1 MSAMFPFTK
10 PNNRRAQILS
20 LVFFYMSVGLVVWL
34 VGFWIY
40 INRLMLIL
48 PPPEAPK
55 PVTYTQ
61 SQPVERVSPL
71 LVQYRLDLPG
81 RGEVFPAL
89 TAATAASDY
98 WPLAILT
105 ITNTSKQPIV
115 QVISGEVPD
124 WSRRFQQS
132 VVLGPQQTTAL
143 KVNPELLPTAFNNAE
158 IAHAMLHLAVTDE
171 SGATMFAQ
179 SRPVL
184 IHGGSDL
191 YWGKQFGNAQVVAR
205 WVTPH
210 DDAVLQLV
218 SEAHAFVPNGRMPG
232 YNTNTPSKSALELQ
246 VKRQAEAVFKALKRS
261 GFSYVSSI
269 FTFGGFAA
277 DAQRIR
283 LPRETL
289 KLDSA
294 NCMDISVAFASAIE
308 NLGMNPVVVIV
319 PGHAFTGV
327 RLGSQSSDILYLDL
341 TVLPKGTFAQA
352 QARAQQ
358 WLKKIPAEQ
367 VLTVDIASARRMG
380 VYPLPGA
387 GEQAPPQPQTA
398 TKQGAKAE
406 ITVAP

>member
-1 MSAMFPFTK
+1 MERANVTESALIPALDGARTPRSSSNK
-10 PNNRRAQILS
+10 QDVSLHQAEQRRAQILS
-20 LVFFYMSVGLVVWL
+20 LVFFYMSRRAGGVADG
-34 VGFWIY
+34 
-40 INRLMLIL
+40 IL
-48 PPPEAPK
+48 DLREPADVDAAPPEAPK

-61 SQPVERVSPL
+61 SQPIERVSPL

-89 TAATAASDY
+89 TAASAASDY

-105 ITNTSKQPIV
+105 ITNTSKQAIV

-143 KVNPELLPTAFNNAE
+143 KVNPELLPTAFNNPE
-158 IAHAMLHLAVTDE
+158 IAHATLHLTVTDE

-218 SEAHAFVPNGRMPG
+218 SEAHAFVANGRMPG
-232 YNTNTPSKSALELQ
+232 YNTNSTNKAAVEQQ
-246 VKRQAEAVFKALKRS
+246 VKRQAEAVFKALQKS

-269 FTFGGFAA
+269 YTFGNFTA

-308 NLGMNPVVVIV
+308 NLGMKPVVVIV

-327 RLGSQSSDILYLDL
+327 RLGPESSDILYLDL

-358 WLKKIPAEQ
+358 WLKKF
-367 VLTVDIASARRMG
+367 RRSRC
-380 VYPLPGA
+380 
-387 GEQAPPQPQTA
+387 
-398 TKQGAKAE
+398 
-406 ITVAP
+406 

>member
-1 MSAMFPFTK
+1 MFPFTK
-10 PNNRRAQILS
+10 PSNRRAQILS
-20 LVFFYMSVGLVVWL
+20 LVFFYLSVGLVVWL
-34 VGFWIY
+34 TGFWIY
-40 INRLMLIL
+40 VNRLMLTL
-48 PPPEAPK
+48 PPPEPPK

-61 SQPVERVSPL
+61 SQPVEKVSPL

-89 TAATAASDY
+89 TAASAASDY

-124 WSRRFQQS
+124 WSRRFEQS
-132 VVLGPQQTTAL
+132 VVVGPQQTTAL
-143 KVNPELLPTAFNNAE
+143 KMNPELLPTAFNNPE
-158 IAHAMLHLAVTDE
+158 IAHAVLHLAVTDE

-218 SEAHAFVPNGRMPG
+218 SDAHAFVPNGRMPG
-232 YNTNTPSKSALELQ
+232 YNTSTTNKTVLEQQ
-246 VKRQAEAVFKALKRS
+246 VKRQAEAVFKALQKS
-261 GFSYVSSI
+261 GFNYVSTI
-269 FTFGGFAA
+269 YTFGNFTA

-308 NLGMNPVVVIV
+308 NLGMKPVVVIV

-327 RLGSQSSDILYLDL
+327 RLGPESSDILYVDL

-352 QARAQQ
+352 QTRAQQ
-358 WLKKIPAEQ
+358 WLKKTPAEQ

-380 VYPLPGA
+380 VYPLPGP
-387 GEQAPPQPQTA
+387 GEQVTPPAQTA
-398 TKQGAKAE
+398 STRGE
-406 ITVAP
+406 TSTTPP